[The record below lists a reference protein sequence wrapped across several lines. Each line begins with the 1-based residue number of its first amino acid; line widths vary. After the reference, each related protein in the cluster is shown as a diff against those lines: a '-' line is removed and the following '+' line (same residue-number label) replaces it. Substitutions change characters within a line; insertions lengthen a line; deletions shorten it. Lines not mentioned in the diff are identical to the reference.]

1 LAAVLFDGLFSDRA
15 LAKGQDFWF
24 FRAAGVILP
33 RSSFILAS
41 KGGDTPI

>member
-1 LAAVLFDGLFSDRA
+1 LAAISFDELFSDQA
-15 LAKGQDFWF
+15 LAKVQDFWI